1 MKYTIRTE
9 LLPKQVPK
17 LQFNELVRDLKW
29 ISSTNFGIYIKR
41 RLKLEI

>member
-29 ISSTNFGIYIKR
+29 MSSTVLVISGYI
-41 RLKLEI
+41 